1 VQGRNDSNGKVK
13 LAERQKPV
21 IDLAGGPL
29 KENHKTDEMAKRYS
43 GIAEPIRAILHRGTL

>member
-29 KENHKTDEMAKRYS
+29 KEDHKTDEMAKRYS